1 MSEAHEAPIK
11 NPKQLIALVIASFAL
26 PVIVIALLVH
36 YVDNATRTGAGTDGL
51 SHEQVSRRIAP
62 VARVEV
68 RPDQGQRASDTLAA
82 ALAPAA
88 ATPSAAVISSNST
101 QAAAA
106 AIAAIP
112 SAPPPGSAATSS
124 SADAAQAGKALYQQ
138 ICQACHAAGV
148 AGAPKLGDKAAWAP
162 RLKESMDTVYHYA
175 LHGKGAMP
183 PKGGSNAS
191 DADVKAAVDY
201 MVSTVK

>member
-26 PVIVIALLVH
+26 PVIIIALLVN

-62 VARVEV
+62 VARVEI
-68 RPDQGQRASDTLAA
+68 RDASTLGQRASDTS
-82 ALAPAA
+82 AA
-88 ATPSAAVISSNST
+88 ATQSAAAASSSSA

-106 AIAAIP
+106 AIAAIS
-112 SAPPPGSAATSS
+112 SAPPSGSAATSA

-138 ICQACHAAGV
+138 VCQACHAAGI

-201 MVSTVK
+201 MVGAAK

>member
-26 PVIVIALLVH
+26 PVIIIALLVN

-62 VARVEV
+62 VARVEI
-68 RPDQGQRASDTLAA
+68 RDASTLGQRASDTS
-82 ALAPAA
+82 AA
-88 ATPSAAVISSNST
+88 ATQSATAASSSSA

-106 AIAAIP
+106 AIAAIS
-112 SAPPPGSAATSS
+112 SAPPSGSAATSA

-138 ICQACHAAGV
+138 VCQACHAAGI

-201 MVSTVK
+201 MVGAAK

>member
-26 PVIVIALLVH
+26 PVIIIALLVN
-36 YVDNATRTGAGTDGL
+36 YVNNGTRTGAGTDGL

-62 VARVEV
+62 VARVAV
-68 RPDQGQRASDTLAA
+68 RDANTPGEGQLASDTSAA
-82 ALAPAA
+82 E
-88 ATPSAAVISSNST
+88 TQSAAVANSGSA

-106 AIAAIP
+106 AIAAIASTPP
-112 SAPPPGSAATSS
+112 SGSAATSA

-138 ICQACHAAGV
+138 VCQTCHAAGV

-201 MVSTVK
+201 MVGAAK